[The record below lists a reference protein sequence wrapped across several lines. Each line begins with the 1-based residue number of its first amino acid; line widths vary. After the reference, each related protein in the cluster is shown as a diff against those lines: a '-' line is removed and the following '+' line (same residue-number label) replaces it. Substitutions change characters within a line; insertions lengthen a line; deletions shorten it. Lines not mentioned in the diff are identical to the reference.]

1 VVGGGVGVGVVG
13 VVVGEG
19 GGFNAWGTGSKM
31 AATRSGTSGGGRGGG
46 WGGGR
51 GGRGGEV
58 NVTWWRETR
67 NVTTRPER
75 RIPMVN

>member
-1 VVGGGVGVGVVG
+1 MGDWIENGGYTVGH
-13 VVVGEG
+13 E
-19 GGFNAWGTGSKM
+19 WG
-31 AATRSGTSGGGRGGG
+31 RE
-46 WGGGR
+46 
-51 GGRGGEV
+51 GGEV